1 MASIINTKN
10 LTIAKNLL
18 DNRIIRKE
26 NIFPKRKFKS
36 EADCYKCGRIGHYAN
51 KYYTKRKLKEFQI
64 DEDLKLQ
71 LLLNFDASSSSGP
84 EYKIDNE
91 LDYKSDSSSSSPS
104 SPKHCSDQCFED

>member
-51 KYYTKRKLKEFQI
+51 KYYTQRKLKEFQI
-64 DEDLKLQ
+64 DEGLKLQ
-71 LLLNFDASSSSGP
+71 LSNYYLILMPHHRLDLNT
-84 EYKIDNE
+84 KLIMN
-91 LDYKSDSSSSSPS
+91 
-104 SPKHCSDQCFED
+104 